1 METKVF
7 HMSKICKICSQNGM
21 LCHACNEKLKN
32 GLITETDV
40 AVSRAIY
47 KISPGS
53 SFIRSI
59 GNGMIL
65 ILADKNNATR
75 LIGRSGRN
83 AKLLEKNLGK
93 KIRIIQK
100 SEDKEMIENIL
111 GFPIIGINVLYSK
124 GETYRIR
131 IQKQFQRRL
140 RHEYVEAVNV
150 LLDKKVDVV
159 FE

>member
-1 METKVF
+1 M
-7 HMSKICKICSQNGM
+7 KICKICAQNDM
-21 LCHACNEKLKN
+21 LCHACNEKLKS
-32 GLITETDV
+32 GSITETDV

-47 KISPGS
+47 KIAPAA

-59 GNGMIL
+59 GNSMVL
-65 ILADKNNATR
+65 ILADKNNAAR

-83 AKLLEKNLGK
+83 AKLLEKELGK
-93 KIRIIQK
+93 KMRVIEK
-100 SEDKEMIENIL
+100 SEDKEMIENIF

-124 GETYRIR
+124 EQRYRVR
-131 IQKQFQRRL
+131 VQKQFQRRL
-140 RHEYVEAVNV
+140 RHEYVEAVNA